1 MPGDEGAPPAA
12 CANCGT
18 ALSGRHC
25 SGCGE
30 PAAGPAVSLWS
41 VFREGIGDLFSIDGK
56 LFRTIGALMGKPGH
70 LTAEYFAGR
79 RKRYARPF
87 AVFLVSSLI
96 YFIVQPHTNFVR
108 RDFDTYVR
116 FGGWY
121 RDRIE
126 ARLAST
132 NEPRA
137 VFRARFDTLAEVQGS
152 TAMLVLTPLLALL
165 ARALYWRRSSFL
177 VKHLVFSV
185 HFFAYFM
192 LFVALVMVPVVI
204 WLPKRLDNDRT
215 IVPMLL
221 LGTIPYLFLALRRV
235 HAEGWLRTGVK
246 AVVLC
251 AAFFFLAGRVYS
263 ALVFLA
269 TMKAL

>member
-1 MPGDEGAPPAA
+1 M
-12 CANCGT
+12 
-18 ALSGRHC
+18 ALSGRFC

-56 LFRTIGALMGKPGH
+56 IFRTVAALMIKPGH

-87 AVFLVSSLI
+87 AVLLVSSLI

-108 RDFDTYVR
+108 RDFDTYVAM
-116 FGGWY
+116 GGWY
-121 RDRIE
+121 RDAIEGRIE
-126 ARLAST
+126 NTA
-132 NEPRA
+132 EPRA
-137 VFRARFDTLAEVQGS
+137 VFRARFDTLAGIQGS

-165 ARALYWRRSSFL
+165 ARALYWRRSSYL

-192 LFVALVMVPVVI
+192 LYVALVMIPVI
-204 WLPKRLDNDRT
+204 SLLPERLDNDRT
-215 IVPMLL
+215 ILPMLL
-221 LGTIPYLFLALRRV
+221 VGTIPYVFFALRRI
-235 HAEGWLRTGVK
+235 HGEGWWRTGVK
-246 AVVLC
+246 TAVLGV
-251 AAFFFLAGRVYS
+251 AFYSLALRGYS
-263 ALVFLA
+263 TLLFMAVMRGL
-269 TMKAL
+269 